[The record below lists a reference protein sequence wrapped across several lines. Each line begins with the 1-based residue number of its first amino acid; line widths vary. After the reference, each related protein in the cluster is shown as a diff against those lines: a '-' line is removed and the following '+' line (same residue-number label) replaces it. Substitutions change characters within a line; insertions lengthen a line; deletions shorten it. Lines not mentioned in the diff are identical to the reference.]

1 MHIPASHANAVRLYG
16 PEFAVDPAGTYR
28 RIRAEHGPVA
38 PALTEGDVPIWVVL
52 GYREVHHVLS
62 SPRIFGRDSRR
73 WNLWDEIPDDW
84 PMRPILSW
92 IPAVIFFEGAEHT
105 RRANAISDALEAT
118 DHTDLARICERT
130 ADQLIN
136 EFVTEG
142 KADLIEQYANQIPIR
157 VLARLYGLPE
167 SQVGGMATDLLATTT
182 SDAGALDAF
191 GRIMERMGQLI
202 ADHRGTSRSGLTAR
216 LVSHP
221 AALSDEE
228 LGVDMYVMI
237 TLGQQPTADWIGNT
251 LRLMLLDDD
260 FSLTL
265 QGGRSSVDRAL
276 NEVLWKDSPIQQMMG
291 RWATQDC
298 ELGGQRIR
306 KGDMLGIGVGA
317 ANADPQVQPD
327 AFGNGSANRAHMS
340 FACGEHSCPVGAPEI
355 AEVIARTAIEVLLD
369 RIPDVQLAVGEQRL
383 NWKPTATMRGLE
395 ALPVVFTPVYAGVRR

>member
-1 MHIPASHANAVRLYG
+1 MHIPASHANAARLYG
-16 PEFAVDPAGTYR
+16 PDVTIDPAEVYR
-28 RIRAEHGPVA
+28 RIRTEHGPVA

-62 SPRIFGRDSRR
+62 NPRIFGRDSRR
-73 WNLWDEIPDDW
+73 WNLWDEIPEDW

-105 RRANAISDALEAT
+105 RRAGAISDALEAT
-118 DHTDLARICERT
+118 SHTDLSRICERT
-130 ADQLIN
+130 ADQLID
-136 EFVTEG
+136 EFASEG
-142 KADLIEQYANQIPIR
+142 KADLIEQYASQMPIR

-167 SQVGGMATDLLATTT
+167 SQVADMAADLLATTN

-191 GRIMERMGQLI
+191 QRIMARMGQLI
-202 ADHRGTSRSGLTAR
+202 ADHRGTSRNGLTAR
-216 LVSHP
+216 LVNHP
-221 AALSDEE
+221 AALTDEE
-228 LGVDMYVMI
+228 LSVDMYVMI

-265 QGGRSSVDRAL
+265 QGGRSSVDHAL

-298 ELGGQRIR
+298 DLGGQRIR

-317 ANADPQVQPD
+317 ANADPQVQPGT
-327 AFGNGSANRAHMS
+327 FGTVSTNRAHMS
-340 FACGEHSCPVGAPEI
+340 FACGEHSCPVGAPEV
-355 AEVIARTAIEVLLD
+355 AEIIARTAIEVLLD
-369 RIPDVQLAVGEQRL
+369 RIPDVQLAIGGDQLR
-383 NWKPTATMRGLE
+383 WKPTATMRGLE
-395 ALPVVFTPVYAGVRR
+395 ALPVLFAPASAGARR

>member
-1 MHIPASHANAVRLYG
+1 
-16 PEFAVDPAGTYR
+16 
-28 RIRAEHGPVA
+28 
-38 PALTEGDVPIWVVL
+38 
-52 GYREVHHVLS
+52 VLS